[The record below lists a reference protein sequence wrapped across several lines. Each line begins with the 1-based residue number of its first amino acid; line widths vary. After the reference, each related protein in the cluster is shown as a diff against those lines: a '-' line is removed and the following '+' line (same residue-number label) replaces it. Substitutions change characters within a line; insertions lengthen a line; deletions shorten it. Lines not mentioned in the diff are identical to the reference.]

1 MPRRAP
7 TSRLLAAILIV
18 AGGAGFAADAEARA
32 RHHLVNRHVRPVPHR
47 PPPRHVHHTRT
58 VVVAPVRA
66 VPAVRPAYWGS
77 VVAGVTIGAVVTAAA
92 VNSAPRAP
100 SPDLCWFW
108 TDSSRTRGYWN
119 YCVAPVRP

>member
-1 MPRRAP
+1 M
-7 TSRLLAAILIV
+7 
-18 AGGAGFAADAEARA
+18 
-32 RHHLVNRHVRPVPHR
+32 
-47 PPPRHVHHTRT
+47 
-58 VVVAPVRA
+58 APVRA
-66 VPAVRPAYWGS
+66 VPAVRPSYWGN

-92 VNSAPRAP
+92 VNSAPRPP